1 MYTRKTRD
9 KHVSDAF
16 ILLALAVGTILGA
29 GIVHTDNAVKA
40 YQSSK
45 FINPLSDK
53 EFIEVEKEVIK
64 YQLPE
69 TTEEIICS
77 VFKDNCEE
85 ALRIATCESNLRP
98 TARGVNNNGTVDVG
112 LFQIN
117 SVHGVSERFLTN
129 PITNTMVAKEIYD
142 GRGNWSAWVCAG
154 KVGL

>member
-9 KHVSDAF
+9 KHISDAF
-16 ILLALAVGTILGA
+16 ILLSLAVGTILGA

-40 YQSSK
+40 YQSSQL
-45 FINPLSDK
+45 INPLSDK

-85 ALRIATCESNLRP
+85 ALKVAKCESGMRLD
-98 TARGVNNNGTVDVG
+98 ARNPNSSATG
-112 LFQIN
+112 LFQ
-117 SVHGVSERFLTN
+117 VLAYTHGVRADWLED
-129 PITNTMVAKEIYD
+129 PMVNTLVAKQLYD
-142 GRGNWSAWVCAG
+142 NRGNWDAWAASRGCH
-154 KVGL
+154 GL